1 LDTFSRDGSTVD
13 LEHDS
18 YDRLTEVKDGSGA
31 VTSYLY
37 DAQGNRIGE
46 NQGGTQRRYLVGS
59 EGGLSAAKLI
69 ADGSGNVVSSY
80 VYSGGYTPFLR
91 LDANGNAVYYLTD
104 VMGSVIGLANQS
116 GQKSASFA
124 YDGFGNLRRS
134 SGTDSASVTGGD
146 FRFQGQ
152 WLESESGLYY
162 FRARDN
168 DAKTGL
174 FLSRDAVAP
183 SDQQPESMNPYQFAY
198 QNPLIY
204 SDPSGMFTILELN
217 ASQSIET
224 TLAGI
229 RTYAGQEAKNYLLKK
244 LGDAFSNVIS
254 SALNAFLPG
263 STLLKD
269 VMNGTTEFENGLKG
283 VICPYFDGLP
293 LKDNLF
299 LEVRIDNGIPKNNG
313 FNCSNYNQVSTN
325 PKVVNKLK
333 SLPGSYPDFLFRNS
347 LPLSYKT
354 KDSGAYIIGDVKFF
368 IGAARKD
375 ILSNDNQWQNMAK
388 YASSYQILP
397 FVSYL
402 ALFETN
408 VLNPSAQGSGGL
420 SKTDKL
426 KLAEEALKKNVILIL
441 ANIIDK

>member
-1 LDTFSRDGSTVD
+1 
-13 LEHDS
+13 
-18 YDRLTEVKDGSGA
+18 LTEVENETTGQTTQYIYDG
-31 VTSYLY
+31 
-37 DAQGNRIGE
+37 QGNRVKAVEGSQE
-46 NQGGTQRRYLVGS
+46 RRFLVAPAMG
-59 EGGLSAAKLI
+59 GGLESTDLI
-69 ADGSGNVVSSY
+69 TDGNGNLISNYIYGGGSS
-80 VYSGGYTPFLR
+80 PFMR

-104 VMGSVIGLANQS
+104 AMGTVIGLAD
-116 GQKSASFA
+116 GTGASAGKFI
-124 YDGFGNLRRS
+124 YDAFGNILS
-134 SGTDSASVTGGD
+134 QVAGTNSAAAGD

-152 WLESESGLYY
+152 WLESESGLYN
-162 FRARDN
+162 FRARDY
-168 DAKTGL
+168 DPATGL

-183 SDQQPESMNPYQFAY
+183 TEQQPESMNPYQFAY
-198 QNPLIY
+198 QNPNVY
-204 SDPSGMFTILELN
+204 SDPSGMFTILEFN

-229 RTYAGQEAKNYLLKK
+229 RTYAGQETKNYLLNKV
-244 LGDAFSNVIS
+244 GDTFGNVVL

-263 STLLKD
+263 SSLLKD
-269 VMNGTTEFENGLKG
+269 VMSGVTEFEYGLKG
-283 VICPYFDGLP
+283 VVCPYFDGLP
-293 LKDNLF
+293 FKDNLF
-299 LEVRIDNGIPKNNG
+299 LEVRIDNGVPQNNG
-313 FNCSNYNQVSTN
+313 LNCSNYNQSPTN
-325 PKVVNKLK
+325 PKIANKLK
-333 SLPGSYPDFLFRNS
+333 SLPGSFPDFLFRNS
-347 LPLSYKT
+347 SPVSYKA
-354 KDSGAYIIGDVKFF
+354 KDPGAYIIGDVKFF

-408 VLNPSAQGSGGL
+408 VLDPSAQGSGGI